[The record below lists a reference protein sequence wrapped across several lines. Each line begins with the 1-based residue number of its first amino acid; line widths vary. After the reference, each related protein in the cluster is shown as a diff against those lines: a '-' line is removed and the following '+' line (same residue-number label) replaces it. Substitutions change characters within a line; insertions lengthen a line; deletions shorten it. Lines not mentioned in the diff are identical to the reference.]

1 MAHPQR
7 NLQHPLQQHL
17 TSAPSAYAAQ
27 PFLPALKNNMN
38 SPFRLDEGYSEDTRS
53 QSEGDAMR
61 VDPAA
66 GDVEERSA
74 HSQLELPD
82 WVKNLS
88 EVQRSGESSPLSFN
102 SAPRS
107 RGVEVCV
114 LGRSSFVL
122 AAEREKLRPCPQHN
136 HVWAMRT
143 HAHTPACPHLLV
155 RAGKT
160 RWRNGSSKTTR
171 GTLTT
176 PAPALVRVVRPVEI
190 RAEGA

>member
-107 RGVEVCV
+107 RGVEVLCFGPQQLRACRRARKASALPATQSC
-114 LGRSSFVL
+114 LGHAHS
-122 AAEREKLRPCPQHN
+122 
-136 HVWAMRT
+136 RT
-143 HAHTPACPHLLV
+143 HACM
-155 RAGKT
+155 
-160 RWRNGSSKTTR
+160 
-171 GTLTT
+171 
-176 PAPALVRVVRPVEI
+176 PAPPSAGGQNALAQRLQQNNTWDSYDASTSSRPRRSI
-190 RAEGA
+190 GRNSR